1 MMRIPVKFERVAAA
15 FGQAGRVR
23 SCESSGSEHS
33 ADLSDLVNSFFER
46 EIREQR
52 KREDYQVDFGK
63 DENGVDE
70 DDDDEVESNSRDFES
85 RDSLRDLF
93 EFENDAVKRSVH
105 AEVEKAYREIG
116 GGKSSS
122 PDFNRRLMSRLRSA
136 GFDAGLCKSKWEKNG
151 RCPPGNYEYV
161 DVNACGTRYII
172 EIHLA
177 GEFTFA
183 RPTGGYASLLEDLP
197 QIFVGKPDELKQV
210 VRIMCRAIKRSMKSV
225 GIHVPPWRRL
235 VYMQSKWFG
244 SYKRTTNEIP
254 SWKAPTVG
262 GGAGKKTVGF
272 AAVEGIRF
280 YCREDFAAK
289 NGVRIGNLA
298 KEMLL

>member
-15 FGQAGRVR
+15 FGEAGRVR

-52 KREDYQVDFGK
+52 KREDHQVDFGK
-63 DENGVDE
+63 VDD

-85 RDSLRDLF
+85 RDSLKDLF
-93 EFENDAVKRSVH
+93 KFENDAVKRSVH

-136 GFDAGLCKSKWEKNG
+136 GLDAGLCKSKWEKNG

-161 DVNACGTRYII
+161 DVN
-172 EIHLA
+172 
-177 GEFTFA
+177 
-183 RPTGGYASLLEDLP
+183 TGGA
-197 QIFVGKPDELKQV
+197 
-210 VRIMCRAIKRSMKSV
+210 RAVKRSMKSV
-225 GIHVPPWRRL
+225 GIHVPPWRRPA
-235 VYMQSKWFG
+235 YMQSKWFG

-254 SWKAPTVG
+254 SWKGPTVG